1 MKSISTEMKCIYY
14 CSTAHLRQLLLAACV
29 FVITDDILKH
39 TVFRLLSLLA
49 IICYSADKVSNIMLD
64 FYSLDSSSTDMIA
77 SFLLNIPYML
87 LFVFIVFHFGLYGY
101 YGGGPEKWNDDGKS
115 LHYFQ
120 LMQFH
125 QFYRQVVKSLSLK
138 IQLFSF
144 LILVLAVGSCTTFLP
159 YDDGKRMNDR
169 NQTLSN
175 IVATNWVFVI
185 YLVMISTKNSR
196 RKTETLE
203 AAYKELNELNTTIA
217 REKMLFEKT
226 LNDLLPSNI
235 VYSLTTGQT
244 IEPRYRKNCCVLVL
258 NVEGVG
264 SYHSTS
270 SPMRIFHITNKLF
283 KVIDACVMQFRPVLY
298 KVEGRCDAYIV
309 VGGLCVDEAYD
320 SSSDDETKTAAMVSS
335 LVLFA
340 FLVQDVVRYN
350 YYIYCNSCCW
360 II

>member
-1 MKSISTEMKCIYY
+1 MYI
-14 CSTAHLRQLLLAACV
+14 LLLLLAV
-29 FVITDDILKH
+29 
-39 TVFRLLSLLA
+39 
-49 IICYSADKVSNIMLD
+49 
-64 FYSLDSSSTDMIA
+64 
-77 SFLLNIPYML
+77 PYML
-87 LFVFIVFHFGLYGY
+87 LFVLIVFHFGLYYGY
-101 YGGGPEKWNDDGKS
+101 YVYGGGRETWNDGGGGGKS
-115 LHYFQ
+115 SWQDFGRLQIHQLH
-120 LMQFH
+120 
-125 QFYRQVVKSLSLK
+125 RQVAKSLSLK

-144 LILVLAVGSCTTFLP
+144 LILVLAVSSCTMFLP
-159 YDDGKRMNDR
+159 YDDGKSMNDR
-169 NQTLSN
+169 NHTLSN

-185 YLVMISTKNSR
+185 YLVMFCTKNSR

-203 AAYKELNELNTTIA
+203 AAYNELNELNTTIA
-217 REKMLFEKT
+217 REKMLFERT

-283 KVIDACVMQFRPVLY
+283 KVMDACVMQFSPALY

-309 VGGLCVDEAYD
+309 VGGLRVDEAYD
-320 SSSDDETKTAAMVSS
+320 SSNDDETKTASMVSS
-335 LVLFA
+335 FVLFA

-350 YYIYCNSCCW
+350 YCN
-360 II
+360 I